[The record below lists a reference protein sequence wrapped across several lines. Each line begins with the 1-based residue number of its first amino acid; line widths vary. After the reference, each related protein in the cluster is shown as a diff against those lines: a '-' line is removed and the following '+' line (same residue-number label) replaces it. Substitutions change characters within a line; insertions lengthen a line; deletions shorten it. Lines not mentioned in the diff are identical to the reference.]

1 MTDYIYLPEHEN
13 DDNPRLH
20 LVARN
25 IVWNLLRKNF
35 RQMGVGLP
43 SDWIFEILQ
52 AADVLAAEDAHAPS
66 IDRVIDDLGRGRV
79 KDIDKGRLKHA
90 IDTAPATPTEPA
102 AGPKTAKP
110 LPDRA
115 LRVTGTANTDV
126 RSYR

>member
-1 MTDYIYLPEHEN
+1 MDKDKREGGGWQVFVEKLI
-13 DDNPRLH
+13 
-20 LVARN
+20 
-25 IVWNLLRKNF
+25 RKNA
-35 RQMGVGLP
+35 RQMGTGLL
-43 SDWIFEILQ
+43 SDWLSDVLQ

-102 AGPKTAKP
+102 AGPKAAKP

-115 LRVTGTANTDV
+115 LRAASTANTDV